1 LAQTVPIFQVVP
13 DTTKMTYNQIA
24 QTMKLY
30 VFPTNGQTQ
39 QKLKS
44 KWKMTI
50 KKLFLSV

>member
-1 LAQTVPIFQVVP
+1 
-13 DTTKMTYNQIA
+13 MTYNQIA

-44 KWKMTI
+44 KWKKIIKKSFPVCIEGKGYTI
-50 KKLFLSV
+50 K